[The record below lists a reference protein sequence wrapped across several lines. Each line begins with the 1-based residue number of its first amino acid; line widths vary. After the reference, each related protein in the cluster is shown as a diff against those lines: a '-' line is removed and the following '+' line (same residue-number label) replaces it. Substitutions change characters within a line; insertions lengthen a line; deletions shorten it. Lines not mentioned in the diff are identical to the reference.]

1 MKNEIYSLMM
11 QINAKL
17 DEVRNSELL
26 DTAEK
31 EEAILFLDKAKM
43 GLREA
48 KYYIGL
54 AEPNL
59 GYELTRI
66 LD

>member
-1 MKNEIYSLMM
+1 MKNEIYALIM

-17 DEVRNSELL
+17 DEIRNSELL
-26 DTAEK
+26 EAAEK
-31 EEAILFLDKAKM
+31 EEAILFLDKAKI

-48 KYYIGL
+48 KCFIGL